1 MSTPFLASFSFF
13 CAKDIQASERFYAGT
28 LGLKEAI
35 RRPHAILWRVT
46 DTAFFGVT
54 SGPGRVPRAGA
65 AVLALVV
72 ASEAEVEAWQARIL
86 ADGWTTDGA
95 PRRTASGNFMFFATD
110 PDGYPVEILR
120 SADPL

>member
-1 MSTPFLASFSFF
+1 VSFLAAFAFF
-13 CAKDIQASERFYAGT
+13 CAKDIAASERFYAGT

-46 DTAFFGVT
+46 DTAFVGVT
-54 SGPGRVPRAGA
+54 SGPGRVPREGA

-72 ASEAEVEAWQARIL
+72 ASDAEVDAWHARITG
-86 ADGWTTDGA
+86 DGWATDGS
-95 PRRTASGNFMFFATD
+95 PRRTASGNYMFFATD

-120 SADPL
+120 SADPI